1 MDKKLRLYEVFGEIG
16 AKHVQES
23 LKVSYVLRSSALH
36 AARYVVCFRL
46 GDRGRA
52 KKHGKVDART
62 TRERD
67 RREAKNSRF
76 PHDFPS
82 IQTLTLF
89 D

>member
-52 KKHGKVDART
+52 KSMERWMLEPQGRGIGGKLKIQGFLT
-62 TRERD
+62 T
-67 RREAKNSRF
+67 F
-76 PHDFPS
+76 
-82 IQTLTLF
+82 LLF
-89 D
+89 KP